1 MEETSHQWHASPSHM
16 NTSQVMSHSNFKI
29 VRNSFYCLHVL
40 AEFVKCVVAFHSHIL
55 PKLKIKIFDCEP
67 YCLVYD
73 VKQTK
78 SEKKKVPGWNWTN
91 QTGGYDPDKWPSGPC
106 ALCSEVTKYTHCK
119 YKEIDI
125 DSYTNSKG
133 RGM

>member
-1 MEETSHQWHASPSHM
+1 M
-16 NTSQVMSHSNFKI
+16 NTSQVMSHSNFEI

-78 SEKKKVPGWNWTN
+78 SEKKKCPVETGLTRLAATPLTN
-91 QTGGYDPDKWPSGPC
+91 DLVVLVLCVVKLPSTHI
-106 ALCSEVTKYTHCK
+106 VNTKK
-119 YKEIDI
+119 
-125 DSYTNSKG
+125 
-133 RGM
+133 